1 MTRMHRLECR
11 LEEPAITSRTEQC
24 TMTLPLGQPRSDR
37 GQLRGRCREAM
48 RKRLLVDE
56 GVRHEFAKT
65 ERSKQAA
72 RDP

>member
-1 MTRMHRLECR
+1 
-11 LEEPAITSRTEQC
+11 
-24 TMTLPLGQPRSDR
+24 MTLPLGQPRSDR

-56 GVRHEFAKT
+56 CVRHEFAKT